1 MRRESREIS
10 ELILEQYVLD
20 ELPPG
25 ERRRVE
31 DALREDGSVRERL
44 AALERSNREIL
55 SAHPPERMV
64 PRLKRRLESSPAH
77 APLAPSRYSATLD
90 GEGRAPA
97 APSAAAAL
105 GRSPAAVPRRVGW
118 RKAPKAPPLL
128 MFVLPA
134 AAVLAVFLSVY
145 AIRDRV
151 SALAQAQG
159 QETRLKTGNTHLS
172 VFRKTKDGA
181 ERLSDGSAVK
191 RTDVL
196 QISYFAAEAKYGTI
210 FSVDG
215 RGTMTFHLP
224 EGYGGKART
233 SPLLEGSGE
242 IVLPSAYELDDAPGF
257 ERFFFAFSRAP
268 FDVQDVARAA
278 GPLSANPRTAD
289 RAILRLPAGIE
300 SFSLTV
306 RKQR

>member
-1 MRRESREIS
+1 MRRESRDIS
-10 ELILEQYVLD
+10 ELTLEQYVLD

-31 DALREDGSVRERL
+31 EALREDGSVRERL
-44 AALERSNREIL
+44 SALERSNREIL
-55 SAHPPERMV
+55 SAYPPEMMA
-64 PRLKRRLESSPAH
+64 PQLKRRLESERPRAR
-77 APLAPSRYSATLD
+77 LAMD
-90 GEGRAPA
+90 GEGRR
-97 APSAAAAL
+97 SQ
-105 GRSPAAVPRRVGW
+105 GRRQ
-118 RKAPKAPPLL
+118 APKAPPFL

-134 AAVLAVFLSVY
+134 AAALAVFLSVY

-151 SALAQAQG
+151 SALAQVQG

-172 VFRKTKDGA
+172 VFRKTRDGA

-196 QISYFAAEAKYGTI
+196 QISYFAAEAKYGAI

-215 RGTMTFHLP
+215 RGTVTFHLP
-224 EGYGGKART
+224 EGYGGKARS

-257 ERFFFAFSRAP
+257 ERFFFAFSRGP
-268 FDVQDVARAA
+268 FDVRDVARAA
-278 GPLSANPRTAD
+278 GSLSANPRTAD
-289 RAILRLPAGIE
+289 KAGLALPAGIE

>member
-1 MRRESREIS
+1 MRRESRDIS
-10 ELILEQYVLD
+10 ELALEQYVLD

-44 AALERSNREIL
+44 SALERSNREIL
-55 SAHPPERMV
+55 AAYPPEMMA
-64 PRLKRRLESSPAH
+64 PQLKRRLESERPRAR
-77 APLAPSRYSATLD
+77 LAMD

-105 GRSPAAVPRRVGW
+105 GRSPVAVPRDVG
-118 RKAPKAPPLL
+118 RRQAPKAPPLL

-151 SALAQAQG
+151 STLAQAQG

-172 VFRKTKDGA
+172 VFRKTKEGA
-181 ERLSDGSAVK
+181 ERLSAGSVVK

-215 RGTMTFHLP
+215 RGTVTFHLP

-268 FDVQDVARAA
+268 FDVQEVARAA
-278 GPLSANPRTAD
+278 GPLSANPGTAD
-289 RAILRLPAGIE
+289 KANLRLPAGIE